1 MEVSGRVAPPLHRP
15 RGWHQHWIILL
26 LPKISLTLRGL
37 SGLFFF
43 WGEGCMFLCCKAS
56 GECSSGI
63 WIFDEEHRFIW
74 IFPPG
79 FLVRLRGWGFDMT
92 YTSTLGLGRMPMV
105 VVNAQ
110 KKGSYSVCNAP
121 VYIVPGKNPG
131 VEKNTTDKKHQHVAP
146 FSMAVCGHWPK
157 KIDWKCP
164 CKSIQEQHFH
174 VRTFVKM
181 SLFFWFFFGAGR
193 KFICISYIPYI
204 PLYGWAQTLLSD
216 RPEAWTVNI

>member
-1 MEVSGRVAPPLHRP
+1 
-15 RGWHQHWIILL
+15 
-26 LPKISLTLRGL
+26 
-37 SGLFFF
+37 
-43 WGEGCMFLCCKAS
+43 MFLCCKAS

-105 VVNAQ
+105 GVNAQ

-131 VEKNTTDKKHQHVAP
+131 VEKTTTDKKHQHVWWQP
-146 FSMAVCGHWPK
+146 LSVWQCVEK
-157 KIDWKCP
+157 KAANRLEVPSREHPRAAFRRRDFRQDV
-164 CKSIQEQHFH
+164 S
-174 VRTFVKM
+174 
-181 SLFFWFFFGAGR
+181 FFFLGPVENLSAFPIFHIFHYMVGR
-193 KFICISYIPYI
+193 K
-204 PLYGWAQTLLSD
+204 LYSPIVQKHEL
-216 RPEAWTVNI
+216 